1 MTALHVEPPRALT
14 IDLLS
19 DTTFGRGDGTAGEV
33 DVEIEHDAYGLPFLG
48 GKALRGLLRDSW
60 LSMQDHFPGLW
71 EAGHR
76 VFGPHAGL
84 DEVAILRLGDATLEE
99 RTRRYFVSA
108 VERTLHPLTP
118 DVVLRSVTEVRSQTS
133 EDRATGAPA
142 RTTLRRTRV
151 LVRGLRL
158 VAPLGW
164 LEAPERRKLRCLA
177 LAALA
182 TRHAGLARNRGRG
195 FLQMALDGNTPE
207 TQRLAREDS

>member
-1 MTALHVEPPRALT
+1 MSPSEPGAPQALT

-19 DTTFGRGDGTAGEV
+19 DTTFGRGEGTAGEV

-60 LSMQDHFPGLW
+60 LSMHDHFPDLW
-71 EAGHR
+71 DAGHR
-76 VFGPHAGL
+76 VFGPHADL
-84 DEVAILRLGDATLEE
+84 DEVAILRFGDAAIEDSA
-99 RTRRYFVSA
+99 RRYFISA
-108 VERTLHPLTP
+108 VERKLHPLTP
-118 DVVLRSVTEVRSQTS
+118 DMVLRSLTEVRSQTS

-151 LVRGLRL
+151 AVRGLRL

-164 LEAPERRKLRCLA
+164 LAAPGRRELRCLA
-177 LAALA
+177 LAVLA

-195 FLQMALDGNTPE
+195 FLRMALDGNTPE
-207 TQRLAREDS
+207 TQRLAREGA